1 MGIMKP
7 VSGGSLIEISAVCGS
22 RRETSGY
29 GRDIEANGVD
39 WVCQV
44 ETGVLGAMDSSSF
57 ASCFL
62 AW

>member
-39 WVCQV
+39 WVC
-44 ETGVLGAMDSSSF
+44 
-57 ASCFL
+57 
-62 AW
+62 